1 MNNANMLKMFM
12 NSGKTPKEIAI
23 QMLGNYNNPVINNLV
38 QMAEK
43 GDYQGVE
50 NFARNMFRE
59 QGRDFDKEL
68 QDMQNFINNFKK

>member
-1 MNNANMLKMFM
+1 MNSTNMLKMFM
-12 NSGKTPKEIAI
+12 NSGKTPKDIAI
-23 QMLGNYNNPVINNLV
+23 QMIGNYNNPVINNLV
-38 QMAEK
+38 KMAEK

-50 NFARNMFRE
+50 NFARNMFKE

>member
-1 MNNANMLKMFM
+1 MNNANMLKMFI

-50 NFARNMFRE
+50 NFTRNMFRE

>member
-50 NFARNMFRE
+50 SFARNVFRE

>member
-12 NSGKTPKEIAI
+12 NSGKTPKDIAI
-23 QMLGNYNNPVINNLV
+23 QMMGNYNNPVINNLI

-43 GDYQGVE
+43 GDYKGVE

-68 QDMQNFINNFKK
+68 QEMQNFINNFKK

>member
-23 QMLGNYNNPVINNLV
+23 QMMGNYNNPVINNLI

-43 GDYQGVE
+43 GDYKGVE

-68 QDMQNFINNFKK
+68 QEMQNFINNFKK

>member
-50 NFARNMFRE
+50 NFTRNMFRE

>member
-50 NFARNMFRE
+50 SFARNMFRE